1 MWKLRNDEWRM
12 TASSRDSYR
21 KAEQRLRDLL
31 FGDGVYTAGLVKGDE
46 QRQRVTA
53 ALHRM
58 REAFDEMVQA
68 SERTSPNLAE
78 DLLDAPP
85 GSQARDPRSGT

>member
-1 MWKLRNDEWRM
+1 M
-12 TASSRDSYR
+12 TATSRDSYR
-21 KAEQRLRDLL
+21 QAEQRLWELL
-31 FGDGVYTAGLVKGDE
+31 FGDGVYSAGFVRGDE

-58 REAFDEMVQA
+58 RKAFDEMAQA
-68 SERTSPNLAE
+68 NERTSPNLAE
-78 DLLDAPP
+78 DLLDASL